1 MLRRCLL
8 LAAALVLAAVTVAVL
23 PVPAASAAP
32 LGSSVT
38 QCNGV
43 AGIGGG
49 TGAVECSV
57 VVENNLN
64 LATGATSSTVSTIVC
79 VHAANTLVDC
89 GAPTVVAGTTLV
101 TTVSQCNGSINVG
114 GGNTLCSVSV
124 VNTLTGSTTPKPATV
139 NQCVGSGVSTTLDCA
154 PVSNTS
160 GAAVTQCN
168 GSGNGGGGDVY
179 CRVDTA
185 STTTAQLPVTVNQCN
200 ASSNG
205 GGSTVRCTTSLLTRV
220 LSVNRAAAVTHAAA
234 TPVEAT
240 TTTTGTTPSVTAV
253 APPVASGT
261 PSTGTA
267 SQNPVTITSAA
278 RAGVLPP
285 VDFSRLAHTG
295 VDIEPVLNTGIAL
308 VVSGLLLVGFAT
320 RRRTRAW
327 ILRLTGSR

>member
-57 VVENNLN
+57 VVENHLN

-89 GAPTVVAGTTLV
+89 GAPTVVAATTLV

-220 LSVNRAAAVTHAAA
+220 VAA
-234 TPVEAT
+234 TPSTPAASVPAPSAPALS
-240 TTTTGTTPSVTAV
+240 TTGTTPAV
-253 APPVASGT
+253 SAATPPVDSGT
-261 PSTGTA
+261 PSTGTT
-267 SQNPVTITSAA
+267 SPNPVTITSAA

-295 VDIEPVLNTGIAL
+295 VDVEPVLNTGIAL
-308 VVSGLLLVGFAT
+308 VTSGLLLVGFAT

-327 ILRLTGSR
+327 ILRLTETR